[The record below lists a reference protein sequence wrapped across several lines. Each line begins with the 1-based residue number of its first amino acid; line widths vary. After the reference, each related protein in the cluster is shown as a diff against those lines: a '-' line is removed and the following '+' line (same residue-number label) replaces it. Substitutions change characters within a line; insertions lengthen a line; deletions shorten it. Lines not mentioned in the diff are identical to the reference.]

1 MSGNIIAQWAEVVTA
16 FMMVSTVLTVLFRW
30 GKAIGRVGEW
40 FYKLIKATE
49 ENTQTM
55 KTVTQDVRNLSVRL
69 SAVETQL
76 GMTNTIATVAVVE
89 HHDTPGT
96 SQRP

>member
-1 MSGNIIAQWAEVVTA
+1 MSWTVAQWSQIVTA
-16 FMMVSTVLTVLFRW
+16 FMMVSAVLGVLFRG
-30 GKAIGRVGEW
+30 GKVIGRVGEW

-76 GMTNTIATVAVVE
+76 GITNMVPTVAVIE
-89 HHDTPGT
+89 HHDTPHTRQG
-96 SQRP
+96 Q